1 MACSDQ
7 KGFNR
12 ISMILLEQLHFNR
25 VFKIGTPPIVTTSL
39 VVVNILIF
47 AYGMLSNSQNS
58 IISQYGFIP
67 NGLFKNGL
75 LGDSILRL
83 FTSMF
88 VHAGIAHISFNLFAL
103 AYMGGSAERSIGK
116 QKFIALYLL
125 AGLGG
130 ALFHG
135 IIASY
140 ILGNGYIV
148 LIGASGA
155 ISGIL
160 GISAALGDIRGYYW
174 LAIQV
179 LYVFIGSVTS
189 LSIAFAAH
197 VGGFATGLVLTK
209 VLVEVERRKRNSYK
223 NFT

>member
-1 MACSDQ
+1 ML
-7 KGFNR
+7 K
-12 ISMILLEQLHFNR
+12 L
-25 VFKIGTPPIVTTSL
+25 GTPPLVTTTL
-39 VVVNILIF
+39 VVVNILVF
-47 AYGMLSNSQNS
+47 AYGVFTNTQNS
-58 IISQYGFIP
+58 IISNYGFVP
-67 NGLFKNGL
+67 NGLFKEGYL
-75 LGDSILRL
+75 LDSILRL

-88 VHAGIAHISFNLFAL
+88 IHAGIAHIAFNLFAL
-103 AYMGGSAERSIGK
+103 AYMGGFAERSIGK
-116 QKFIALYLL
+116 PKFIALYLL

-140 ILGNGYIV
+140 ILGNGYSV

-179 LYVFIGSVTS
+179 LYVFIGSVAS

-197 VGGFATGLVLTK
+197 VGGFITGLVLTK
-209 VLVEVERRKRNSYK
+209 LLIELERRKRNPYR
-223 NFT
+223 NLP

>member
-1 MACSDQ
+1 M
-7 KGFNR
+7 
-12 ISMILLEQLHFNR
+12 
-25 VFKIGTPPIVTTSL
+25 KIVCPIVLLQQPVLKKRMLKLGTLPPVTTTL
-39 VVVNILIF
+39 VVVNILVF
-47 AYGMLSNSQNS
+47 AYGILSNTQNS
-58 IISQYGFIP
+58 IISNYGFVP
-67 NGLFKNGL
+67 NGLFKDGYL
-75 LGDSILRL
+75 PDSVLRL

-88 VHAGIAHISFNLFAL
+88 IHAGIAHIAFNLFAL
-103 AYMGGSAERSIGK
+103 SYMGGFAERSIGK
-116 QKFIALYLL
+116 PKFITLYLL

-140 ILGNGYIV
+140 VLGNGYSV

-179 LYVFIGSVTS
+179 LYVFIGSIAS

-197 VGGFATGLVLTK
+197 VGGFITGLVLTK
-209 VLVEVERRKRNSYK
+209 LLIEIERHKRNPYR
-223 NFT
+223 NLP

>member
-1 MACSDQ
+1 MLRL
-7 KGFNR
+7 GR
-12 ISMILLEQLHFNR
+12 P
-25 VFKIGTPPIVTTSL
+25 PPITTAL
-39 VVVNILIF
+39 VVINGLIF
-47 AYGMLSNSQNS
+47 AYGVFTNSQDRIVSHYGFVPNDLFLYRHPLSDS
-58 IISQYGFIP
+58 IIRI
-67 NGLFKNGL
+67 
-75 LGDSILRL
+75 

-88 VHAGIAHISFNLFAL
+88 IHANIAHISFNLFAL
-103 AYMGGSAERSIGK
+103 SYMGGFAERSVGIPR
-116 QKFIALYLL
+116 FIALYLM

-130 ALFHG
+130 AIVHG
-135 IIASY
+135 LIASY
-140 ILGNGYIV
+140 LLGDGDSL

-197 VGGFATGLVLTK
+197 VGGFITGLAMTK
-209 VLVEVERRKRNSYK
+209 FLVEVERRKRNTYK
-223 NFT
+223 DFI

>member
-1 MACSDQ
+1 ML
-7 KGFNR
+7 KLGN
-12 ISMILLEQLHFNR
+12 L
-25 VFKIGTPPIVTTSL
+25 PPVTTTL
-39 VVVNILIF
+39 VVVNILVF
-47 AYGMLSNSQNS
+47 AYGIFSNTQNS
-58 IISQYGFIP
+58 IISNYGFVP
-67 NGLFKNGL
+67 NELFKGGYL
-75 LGDSILRL
+75 SDSILRL

-88 VHAGIAHISFNLFAL
+88 IHAGIAHIAFNLFAL
-103 AYMGGSAERSIGK
+103 AYMGGFAERSIGRP
-116 QKFIALYLL
+116 KFIVLYLL

-140 ILGNGYIV
+140 ILGNGNSV

-179 LYVFIGSVTS
+179 LYVFIGSVAS

-197 VGGFATGLVLTK
+197 VGGFATGLALTK
-209 VLVEVERRKRNSYK
+209 LLIELERRKRNPYR
-223 NFT
+223 NLP

>member
-1 MACSDQ
+1 ML
-7 KGFNR
+7 K
-12 ISMILLEQLHFNR
+12 L
-25 VFKIGTPPIVTTSL
+25 GTPPPVTTAL
-39 VVVNILIF
+39 VVVNIGVF
-47 AYGMLSNSQNS
+47 AYGILSNTQNA
-58 IISQYGFIP
+58 IISNYGFVP
-67 NGLFKNGL
+67 NSLFKDGNL
-75 LGDSILRL
+75 ADSILRL

-88 VHAGIAHISFNLFAL
+88 IHAGIAHIAFNLFAL
-103 AYMGGSAERSIGK
+103 AYMGGFAERSIGK
-116 QKFIALYLL
+116 PKFIALYII

-130 ALFHG
+130 ALVHG
-135 IIASY
+135 IIASF
-140 ILGNGYIV
+140 ILGNGYSV

-197 VGGFATGLVLTK
+197 VGGFVTGLVLTK
-209 VLVEVERRKRNSYK
+209 VLIELERRQRNPYRGLS
-223 NFT
+223 

>member
-1 MACSDQ
+1 ML
-7 KGFNR
+7 K
-12 ISMILLEQLHFNR
+12 L
-25 VFKIGTPPIVTTSL
+25 GTPPPVTTTL
-39 VVVNILIF
+39 IVANVLIF
-47 AYGMLSNSQNS
+47 AYGILSNSQNA
-58 IISQYGFIP
+58 IISHYGFIP
-67 NGLFKNGL
+67 NGLFKYDYFPDN
-75 LGDSILRL
+75 ILRL

-88 VHAGIAHISFNLFAL
+88 IHAGIAHIAFNLFAL
-103 AYMGGSAERSIGK
+103 AYMGGFAERSIGK
-116 QKFIALYLL
+116 PKFISLYLL

-140 ILGNGYIV
+140 ILGNGDII

-197 VGGFATGLVLTK
+197 VGGFITGLVLTK
-209 VLVEVERRKRNSYK
+209 LLIELERRKRNPYK
-223 NFT
+223 NLT

>member
-1 MACSDQ
+1 ML
-7 KGFNR
+7 K
-12 ISMILLEQLHFNR
+12 L
-25 VFKIGTPPIVTTSL
+25 GTPPPVTTIL
-39 VVVNILIF
+39 VVVNIAVF
-47 AYGMLSNSQNS
+47 AYGILTNTQNS
-58 IISQYGFIP
+58 IISNYGFVP
-67 NGLFKNGL
+67 NGLFKDGYL
-75 LGDSILRL
+75 LNSILRL

-88 VHAGIAHISFNLFAL
+88 IHAGIAHIAFNLFAL
-103 AYMGGSAERSIGK
+103 AYMGGFAERSIGK
-116 QKFIALYLL
+116 PKFIALYII

-140 ILGNGYIV
+140 LLGNGDSV

-197 VGGFATGLVLTK
+197 VGGFITGLVLTK
-209 VLVEVERRKRNSYK
+209 LLIELERRKRNPYRDLA
-223 NFT
+223 